1 MGSGNKRMW
10 IDAWEC
16 HKNVKIFVSHVN
28 THQRTSLMEEAWKN
42 HIVKITWPFDISWSW
57 SLATPVLA
65 HGHMNGVVMVGEM
78 KAMHGSSGFASIYQE

>member
-28 THQRTSLMEEAWKN
+28 THQRTSIMEEAWKN
-42 HIVKITWPFDISWSW
+42 HIVKITWLFDIS
-57 SLATPVLA
+57 
-65 HGHMNGVVMVGEM
+65 
-78 KAMHGSSGFASIYQE
+78 